1 MQISVGTTNWKHGW
15 IKDPLHPL
23 LFGMIV
29 SGYLLWRFRTKLSSA
44 NVGYGFCALVLF
56 LWLLA
61 GDPLINT
68 VMVVLVATCY
78 GTYALNQPLSP

>member
-1 MQISVGTTNWKHGW
+1 MAGLKI
-15 IKDPLHPL
+15 HPL

-29 SGYLLWRFRTKLSSA
+29 GSGYLLWRFRTKLSSA

-68 VMVVLVATCY
+68 VMMVLWWLCY
-78 GTYALNQPLSP
+78 GTYALN

>member
-1 MQISVGTTNWKHGW
+1 
-15 IKDPLHPL
+15 
-23 LFGMIV
+23 MIV
-29 SGYLLWRFRTKLSSA
+29 GSGYLLWRFRTKLSSA

-68 VMVVLVATCY
+68 VMVLGGGYLLWHLRAQL
-78 GTYALNQPLSP
+78 TYHCDLRCFG

>member
-1 MQISVGTTNWKHGW
+1 LSA
-15 IKDPLHPL
+15 
-23 LFGMIV
+23 
-29 SGYLLWRFRTKLSSA
+29 GYLLWRFRTKLSSA

-68 VMVVLVATCY
+68 VMVWVVATCY
-78 GTYALNQPLSP
+78 GTLNTPITVIYGFCALGLIQPLEDLVT

>member
-1 MQISVGTTNWKHGW
+1 MMQISVGTTNWKHGW

-23 LFGMIV
+23 FGMIV
-29 SGYLLWRFRTKLSSA
+29 GSGYYGAIRAKLSSA

-68 VMVVLVATCY
+68 VILVVATCY
-78 GTYALNQPLSP
+78 GTYALNQPLSL